1 MFTEFILISENANT
15 TILFSLP
22 PPHLSTS
29 LSIYKLSFILEEYA
43 FLSWKIP
50 LWAEEFG
57 FRVVFVVQLLSRV

>member
-1 MFTEFILISENANT
+1 MKTKTQQSFFLCLPLT
-15 TILFSLP
+15 SLP
-22 PPHLSTS
+22 SF
-29 LSIYKLSFILEEYA
+29 SISKLSFILEEYA